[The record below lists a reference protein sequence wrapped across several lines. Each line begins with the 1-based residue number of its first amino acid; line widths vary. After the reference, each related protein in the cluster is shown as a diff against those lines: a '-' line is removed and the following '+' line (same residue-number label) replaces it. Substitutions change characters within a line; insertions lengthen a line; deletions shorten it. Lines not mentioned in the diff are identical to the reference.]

1 MTEALKSV
9 RNIWKIPDL
18 RKKVIYTLLML
29 FVIRIGAHVPVPFVN
44 AAAVREVLEMQGTG
58 PLKLINMISGG
69 AFEDMT
75 IFALGIVPY
84 INASIIFQLL
94 QIAIPKLEEIAKE
107 GEEGRKRIAK
117 YTRYLTIAL
126 AALQAWGTTF
136 ALRNQNILICSNLWT
151 WIVVIVTF
159 VAGTTFLVWVGEQI
173 TEKGVGNGISLI
185 IFINIVSRLPLAI
198 TTLFSYKD
206 KYISIILLIVIFVL
220 MIAFVVLVQDG
231 ERRISVQYAKR
242 VAGRRIYGGQSTH
255 IPLKANLGGVMP
267 IIFAMSILQFPIMM
281 TNFFTSNPTGLW
293 GKIITYINWT
303 HPVGAILYAV
313 LIFGFSFFYSTVAFN
328 PVDVADNMKKN
339 GGFIPGIRPGNPTAE
354 YLRKTLNNITVVGA
368 LSLTI
373 IALLPIV
380 LQWIFKM
387 SIGFGGTS
395 IIIVVGVALETV
407 QQIEAQMLMR
417 HYKGFLS

>member
-1 MTEALKSV
+1 
-9 RNIWKIPDL
+9 
-18 RKKVIYTLLML
+18 
-29 FVIRIGAHVPVPFVN
+29 
-44 AAAVREVLEMQGTG
+44 
-58 PLKLINMISGG
+58 
-69 AFEDMT
+69 
-75 IFALGIVPY
+75 
-84 INASIIFQLL
+84 
-94 QIAIPKLEEIAKE
+94 
-107 GEEGRKRIAK
+107 
-117 YTRYLTIAL
+117 
-126 AALQAWGTTF
+126 
-136 ALRNQNILICSNLWT
+136 
-151 WIVVIVTF
+151 
-159 VAGTTFLVWVGEQI
+159 
-173 TEKGVGNGISLI
+173 
-185 IFINIVSRLPLAI
+185 
-198 TTLFSYKD
+198 
-206 KYISIILLIVIFVL
+206 
-220 MIAFVVLVQDG
+220 
-231 ERRISVQYAKR
+231 
-242 VAGRRIYGGQSTH
+242 
-255 IPLKANLGGVMP
+255 MP

-339 GGFIPGIRPGNPTAE
+339 GGFIPGIRPGNPTEE